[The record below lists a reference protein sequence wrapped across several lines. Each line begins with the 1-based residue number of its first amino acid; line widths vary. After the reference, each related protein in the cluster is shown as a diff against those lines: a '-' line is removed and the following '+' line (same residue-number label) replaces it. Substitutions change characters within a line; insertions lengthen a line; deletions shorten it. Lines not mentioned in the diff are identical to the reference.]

1 MKTILKTTATTLIF
15 IFFSVILPQRSFSQ
29 AIGDTVI
36 FYVDQLV
43 EVKISIHDY
52 SQLGANKEIA
62 EALVSFRNA
71 LPTFVKSLSEN
82 EPELVRLKPDGTIS
96 ITPGDPAII
105 YQQGQ
110 GGLVDTGFRDRAI
123 ISREDFEI
131 TISAGDLSGISELA
145 LDRHLL
151 SVVNQLP
158 PKTLR
163 SRTLYFECM
172 GEATTELSDR
182 HVTNPPMEFLELELG
197 AGAGLVKNNWVT
209 DISFGVG
216 VDFNKKGAHRYPYIS
231 TNMLFDFS
239 ESNQINVNTFL
250 NVGYGWN
257 VTKFSPRKD
266 KLYLEL
272 GYLISRQGDLFE
284 ENTLRLGFKW
294 APIKGVY
301 VSPHIYASDGFSNI
315 YPGVRIGFGF

>member
-1 MKTILKTTATTLIF
+1 MKTHIQTAATTLIF
-15 IFFSVILPQRSFSQ
+15 MFFSLVIPQRSFSQ

-43 EVKISIHDY
+43 EVKISIDDY
-52 SQLGANKEIA
+52 SKLSANNGIP

-71 LPTFVKSLSEN
+71 LPSFMKSLSEN
-82 EPELVRLKPDGTIS
+82 IPELVRFQPNGSLS
-96 ITPGDPAII
+96 IEPGDPAII

-110 GGLVDTGFRDRAI
+110 GGLIDTGFRDRAI
-123 ISREDFEI
+123 IASDNFEI
-131 TISAGDLSGISELA
+131 TISAGDLSGIGDLA
-145 LDRHLL
+145 LDKHLRR
-151 SVVNQLP
+151 VINQLP

-163 SRTLYFECM
+163 SRTLYFECV
-172 GEATTELSDR
+172 GDETKELSDQ
-182 HVTNPPMEFLELELG
+182 HITNPPGEFLELELG

-250 NVGYGWN
+250 NLGYGWN
-257 VTKFSPRKD
+257 VTKFSPKKD
-266 KLYLEL
+266 KLYVEL
-272 GYLISRQGDLFE
+272 GYLIARQGDLFE
-284 ENTLRLGFKW
+284 ENTFRLGFKW

-301 VSPHIYASDGFSNI
+301 VSPHIYASDGFSDI